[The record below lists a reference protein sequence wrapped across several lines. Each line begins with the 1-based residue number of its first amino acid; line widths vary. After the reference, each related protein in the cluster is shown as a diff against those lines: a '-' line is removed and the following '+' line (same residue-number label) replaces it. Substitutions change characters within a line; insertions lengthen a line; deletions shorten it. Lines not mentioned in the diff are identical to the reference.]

1 MSSSSDVHAQD
12 LLDAITVALQ
22 TGDDIDALMR
32 QSEASSVDVE
42 EFAAIIQS
50 LHAALTPVEPRSEFS
65 ESLRSDLIA
74 ERPGLV
80 KRLRQ
85 MPARVHIAA
94 ALALVAGCLLF
105 IMRRLFD
112 SDGPQ
117 ERQEE
122 AVATPL

>member
-12 LLDAITVALQ
+12 LLDAITVGLQ

-42 EFAAIIQS
+42 DFAAIIQS
-50 LHAALTPVEPRSEFS
+50 LHAALTPVEPRSEFG